1 MSDDSD
7 DDKRG
12 RDERPRHMSTNE
24 TTQPF
29 AREDEL
35 RRQEPLGGCDVENCQ
50 RMRE

>member
-1 MSDDSD
+1 MSDDSE

-12 RDERPRHMSTNE
+12 REEE
-24 TTQPF
+24 TAHPY